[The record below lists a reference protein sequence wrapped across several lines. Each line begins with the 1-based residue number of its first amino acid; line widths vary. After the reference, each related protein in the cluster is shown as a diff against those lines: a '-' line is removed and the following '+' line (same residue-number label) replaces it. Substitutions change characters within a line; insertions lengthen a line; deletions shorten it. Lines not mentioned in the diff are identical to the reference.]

1 MASFLYRIGR
11 SAYLHRWRF
20 IVAWLLII
28 AGMGTAAAT
37 LSQQTTSSFEIPGL
51 ESIETQEEIQER
63 FPGSPS
69 QLDAPTGT
77 VVIRAPEGSTLTD
90 PAVAD
95 DVDAFLAEVRELDF
109 LTGTEAIV
117 SPVMA
122 AEGMRQQM
130 TEAKAAQGIP
140 QEKIDADL
148 AALSPLSEDG
158 TTGTLQV
165 QFDAETTMNVE
176 AEDREAFA
184 DLVAEHQDGLTIAY
198 SGNAFQTSE
207 ISATGEI
214 IGIAVAAVILTITFG
229 SIIAAGLPLLVGVV
243 GVGIG
248 IAGIFAATSF
258 TDTISNFTP
267 TLASMIG
274 LAVGI
279 DYALFI
285 VSRFR
290 TELVKHIGGNDLEPR
305 ELAQQLKTIPF
316 RERAHLA
323 GLAVGKAGSAVV
335 FAGLT
340 VLIALAALS
349 IINIPFLTAMALSA
363 AATVAIAVFVAIT
376 LLPAVLGAVGTK
388 VFGARVPVV
397 KAPDPED
404 EKPTM
409 GLTWVR
415 RVRKHPILH
424 AVVAVVLLGLLA
436 IPAAQLRLAMP
447 SDGTMS
453 PGTPNRTAY
462 DLTAEAFGPGRNA
475 PMIALVD
482 TLEVPAEERPAAWAT
497 AVEDIQAVD
506 GVRNAQIIESNEA
519 GDAAQVLIT
528 PEYGA
533 TDEQAATVLDSI
545 RAGIG
550 EFEEQTGGT
559 YSVTGVTPIYEDIS
573 ERLSEV
579 LLPYVGIVLALAFI
593 LLMLVF
599 RSIWVPLIAALG
611 FGLSVAA
618 TFGLTVAL
626 WQEGWGGIVSDPQP
640 IISFLPIILIGIVF
654 GLAMDYQVF
663 LVTRMREGWV
673 HGKTAQNAVS
683 NGFKHG
689 ARVVTAAALIMT
701 SVFAAFMTIDEQ
713 FIKVMGFALAVAVL
727 FDAFVVRMT
736 IIPAVMFLLGEN
748 AWKIPRW
755 LDRILPSVDVE
766 GSALEDVGAEGP
778 RSGGNRAGSGDD
790 DEVVDPDALA
800 EGRHSAETVAAQSP
814 GAGKHE
820 LGGDRADGGGAGRA
834 D

>member
-1 MASFLYRIGR
+1 MATFLYRIGR

-20 IVAWLLII
+20 IAAWLLLII
-28 AGMGTAAAT
+28 GMGTAAAT
-37 LSQQTTSSFEIPGL
+37 LSQQTSTTFSIPGL
-51 ESIETQEEIQER
+51 ESIETQEDMQER
-63 FPGSPS
+63 FAGSED
-69 QLDAPTGT
+69 QLEAPVGT
-77 VVIRAPEGSTLTD
+77 VVIQAPEGQTLTD
-90 PAVAD
+90 PAVAE
-95 DVDAFLAEVRELDF
+95 DVDAFLDDVRGLDY
-109 LTGTEAIV
+109 LTATDAIV
-117 SPVMA
+117 NPVLA
-122 AEGMRQQM
+122 AEGMNAQM

-140 QEKIDADL
+140 PEQIEADI
-148 AALSPLSEDG
+148 AALSPLSENE
-158 TTGTLQV
+158 TTGTVQV
-165 QFDAETTMNVE
+165 EFAAETTMDVE
-176 AEDREAFA
+176 AADQEAFA
-184 DLVAEHQDGLTIAY
+184 DLVAQHEDGLTIAY
-198 SGNAFQTSE
+198 SGNAFQMNE

-214 IGIAVAAVILTITFG
+214 IGIAVAAVILTLTFG
-229 SIIAAGLPLLVGVV
+229 SLIAAGMPLLTGVT

-248 IAGIFAATSF
+248 IAGIFAATRF
-258 TDTISNFTP
+258 TDTINTMTP

-285 VSRFR
+285 VSRYR
-290 TELVKHIGGNDLEPR
+290 TELIKYIGGNDHEPR
-305 ELAQQLKTIPF
+305 ELAAKLKEIDF
-316 RERAHLA
+316 RQRAHLA

-376 LLPAVLGAVGTK
+376 LLPAVLGAFGTK
-388 VFGARVPVV
+388 VFGARIGGV

-409 GLTWVR
+409 GLKWVR
-415 RVRKHPILH
+415 RVRAHPVLIGAASIL
-424 AVVAVVLLGLLA
+424 LLA
-436 IPAAQLRLAMP
+436 LLALPAMNLRLAMP
-447 SDGTMS
+447 SDGTMA
-453 PGTPNRTAY
+453 PDTPNRIAY
-462 DLTAEAFGPGRNA
+462 DITAEEFGPGRNA
-475 PMIALVD
+475 PMIAFVD
-482 TLEVPAEERPAAWAT
+482 TLAVPEEERPVAWAT
-497 AVEDIQAVD
+497 AAQDIQAID
-506 GVRNAQIIESNEA
+506 GVSNAQIIEPNEA

-533 TDEQAATVLDSI
+533 TDERAADVLESI
-545 RAGIG
+545 RAGAG
-550 EFEEQTGGT
+550 DFEAQTGGT

-579 LLPYVGIVLALAFI
+579 LLPYVGIVLALAFV
-593 LLMLVF
+593 LLVLVF

-618 TFGLTVAL
+618 TFGLTVAI
-626 WQEGWGGIVSDPQP
+626 WQEGWAGIISDPQP
-640 IISFLPIILIGIVF
+640 VISFLPIILIGIVF

-673 HGKTAQNAVS
+673 HGKTAHNAVS

-689 ARVVTAAALIMT
+689 ARVVTAAALIMM

-713 FIKVMGFALAVAVL
+713 FIKVMGFALAVAVF
-727 FDAFVVRMT
+727 FDAFIVRMT

-766 GSALEDVGAEGP
+766 GSALEEKDDDGTGGHTPGEGVSDDDSAEGVEAD
-778 RSGGNRAGSGDD
+778 GAAAGSRH
-790 DEVVDPDALA
+790 DA
-800 EGRHSAETVAAQSP
+800 GTVADQSP
-814 GAGKHE
+814 DAGKHE
-820 LGGDRADGGGAGRA
+820 KR
-834 D
+834 